1 MVVISIIAVGFCLLS
16 IIMRIALYKY
26 TQQLE
31 YRLKNLSGNLEEAEN
46 FKAAVKLTYGDPV
59 ETWEDALLI
68 CSEQKSNEKAIIY
81 DFSRWDDKKIIGVI
95 SVHPNARLDE
105 DGAPRINII
114 PKQKVFRYKD
124 GTILWSPQLQ

>member
-26 TQQLE
+26 AQQLE

-95 SVHPNARLDE
+95 SAHPNARLDE